1 MSSIRELKKA
11 KTQAERDRLES
22 SLGVRFSKLC
32 EIDYFDP
39 VRMSIVDPMHNLFQ
53 GTAKKKMMK
62 LWLGLKVI
70 HPDQLVTIQE
80 RVDSV
85 NAASNIVAIPRK
97 IASSFGGF
105 TAE

>member
-22 SLGVRFSKLC
+22 SLGVRFSNLC
-32 EIDYFDP
+32 EIDYFILFECLL
-39 VRMSIVDPMHNLFQ
+39 SIRCIIYFKELP
-53 GTAKKKMMK
+53 KKKMMK
-62 LWLGLKVI
+62 LWLGFKVI

-85 NAASNIVAIPRK
+85 DAASNIVAIPRK

>member
-22 SLGVRFSKLC
+22 SLGVRFSKLS

-39 VRMSIVDPMHNLFQ
+39 VLMSIVDPMHNLFQ
-53 GTAKKKMMK
+53 GTAKKMMK

-85 NAASNIVAIPRK
+85 DAASNIVAIPRK